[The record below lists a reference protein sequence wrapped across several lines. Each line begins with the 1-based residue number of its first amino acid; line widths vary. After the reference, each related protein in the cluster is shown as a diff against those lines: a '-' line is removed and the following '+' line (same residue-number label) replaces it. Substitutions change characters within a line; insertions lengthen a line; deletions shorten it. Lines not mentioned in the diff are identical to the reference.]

1 MPATPAGPAIGD
13 IEVRLLRVFRAV
25 VERGG
30 LSAAQVELGL
40 GLATISKHL
49 ADLETRL
56 GMRLCARG
64 HEKFRLTEQ
73 GELVYRAALELFAS
87 LEQLRQQVGGAR
99 QEMIA
104 EITLGLVDGIVTDE
118 AQPVT
123 RAIGELRRR
132 APLVRLRVMASSP
145 DDIEIGLL
153 NGRLTLGVLPAYR
166 QLPGLDYTPLYE
178 EASDLY
184 CAEGHPF
191 FTRPDAAIGEAELAE
206 QAYVDRGYV
215 DSPTKLRLSRGL
227 TPSATAWHVE
237 AVAILVLSGGY
248 IGFLP
253 THYAQRWCAAGRMR
267 PLLGGRMRYSTPFCL
282 VRRPAL
288 KLTRPVSFVID
299 LIKLVSTAPA
309 REPRRVRSLA

>member
-1 MPATPAGPAIGD
+1 MAATPVGPAIGD
-13 IEVRLLRVFRAV
+13 IELRLLRVFRAV

-87 LEQLRQQVGGAR
+87 MEHLRQQVGGAR
-99 QEMIA
+99 QEMMA
-104 EITLGLVDGIVTDE
+104 EITLGLVDGIVTDT
-118 AQPVT
+118 AQPIT
-123 RAIGELRRR
+123 RAIGELRRL
-132 APLVRLRVMASSP
+132 APMVRLRVMASSP

-153 NGRLTLGVLPAYR
+153 NGRLTLGLMPAYR

-178 EASDLY
+178 EESDLY
-184 CAEGHPF
+184 CADSHPF
-191 FTRPDAAIGEAELAE
+191 FTRADAAIGETELAE

-215 DSPTKLRLSRGL
+215 ESPTKMRLSRGL

-237 AVAILVLSGGY
+237 AVAMLVLSGGY

-253 THYAQRWCAAGRMR
+253 MHYAAPWCAAGRMR
-267 PLLGGRMRYSTPFCL
+267 PLLGGKMRYSTPFCL
-282 VRRPAL
+282 ARRRAL

-299 LIKLVSTAPA
+299 LIKGTKAAPA
-309 REPRRVRSLA
+309 RAGRRVLTTA